1 MKKLKP
7 LTRFMKKCCIVARN
21 ARYPALELYL
31 TYVNWCINTRTDIHD
46 QFSFLDMLREHGF
59 QYNQEKNGC
68 YFEGITVLPNYRV
81 E

>member
-7 LTRFMKKCCIVARN
+7 LNRFMKKCCLVARN

-31 TYVNWCINTRTDIHD
+31 TYVNWCINTGTDIHD
-46 QFSFLDMLREHGF
+46 QFSFLDMLKEQGF
-59 QYNQEKNGC
+59 SYSQEKKGC
-68 YFEGITVLPNYRV
+68 WFEGITVLDNYRV

>member
-7 LTRFMKKCCIVARN
+7 LTRFMKRCCLVARN

-31 TYVNWCINTRTDIHD
+31 TYVNWCINTHSDIHD
-46 QFSFLDMLREHGF
+46 QFSFLDMLQEHGF
-59 QYNQEKNGC
+59 QHTQEKSGC
-68 YFEGITVLPNYRV
+68 FFEGITVLPNYRV

>member
-7 LTRFMKKCCIVARN
+7 LNRFMKKCCLVARN

-31 TYVNWCINTRTDIHD
+31 SYVNWCINASADIHD
-46 QFSFLDMLREHGF
+46 QFSFLDMLQEHGF
-59 QYNQEKNGC
+59 RHSQTQSGC
-68 YFEGITVLPNYRV
+68 WFEGICVLPNYRV